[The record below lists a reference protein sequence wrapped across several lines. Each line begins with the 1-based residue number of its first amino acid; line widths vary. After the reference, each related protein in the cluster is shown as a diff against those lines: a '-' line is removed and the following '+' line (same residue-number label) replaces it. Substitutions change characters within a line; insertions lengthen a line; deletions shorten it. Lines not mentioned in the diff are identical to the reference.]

1 MTLIRK
7 NVWYPIG
14 YTHQKIFNP
23 SCANKTRVSVGT
35 KDEYVNCFL
44 GCQENLEICQLTTSY
59 LAYIIS
65 LPYTQENKEEKIASI
80 NLKVV

>member
-1 MTLIRK
+1 MFDIPLVTQ
-7 NVWYPIG
+7 
-14 YTHQKIFNP
+14 TSEIFNP

-59 LAYIIS
+59 LAY
-65 LPYTQENKEEKIASI
+65 TQENKEEKIAPI